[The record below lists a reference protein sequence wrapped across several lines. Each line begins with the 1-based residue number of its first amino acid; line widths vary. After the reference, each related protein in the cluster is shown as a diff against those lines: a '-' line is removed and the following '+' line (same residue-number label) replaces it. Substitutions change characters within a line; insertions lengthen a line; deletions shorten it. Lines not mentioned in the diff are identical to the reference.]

1 MYHFLLGL
9 NLLLCLP
16 AQCTVH
22 IHVVSSGRFGI
33 SDWKIF
39 ALTTGYIV
47 LTNVFG
53 INFWLLEAPFTIIAT
68 YKTTFFSLSIYS
80 ASARQ
85 DVLVKVGVVLF
96 QRKPPS
102 CLMFDC
108 FHCEMVR
115 LLDTVCQRLEEN
127 HLSSQVSCCLKSLE
141 LH

>member
-22 IHVVSSGRFGI
+22 IHVVSTGRFGI

-47 LTNVFG
+47 LKNVFE
-53 INFWLLEAPFTIIAT
+53 IKCWLLAVPFTIIASF
-68 YKTTFFSLSIYS
+68 KTTFFSLGQQQNIFSIYS

-108 FHCEMVR
+108 FNCEMVR
-115 LLDTVCQRLEEN
+115 LLDTVGWRRTTSAAKFL
-127 HLSSQVSCCLKSLE
+127 VA
-141 LH
+141 